1 MSILLDA
8 LKKSEEQRQL
18 GTTPNIHSNVDSASH
33 SEATVHQW
41 LPVTMMTLSAI
52 AMAWIGWQQFRE
64 PDQIMLTPAS
74 EATEQA
80 ASAIA
85 TEGAGE
91 PGEAVVERDSSQ
103 IAGTGEGTFE
113 RGQRTAVEILPA
125 DAATPGAASA
135 SPPEGQKSA
144 VRKSRLNQAVAA
156 YEPKEQPQPAA
167 NEPEPEPEQEQEQER
182 ETSRRSGME
191 PHLAEPINYWEM
203 PQGVRDD
210 LPVIKITVLVFAKKP
225 GDRFLLVNG
234 QRLMEKDELE
244 GGVVLEEIRRDGAI
258 FLYRKYR
265 FLVKG

>member
-18 GTTPNIHSNVDSASH
+18 GTTPNIHSNVDNASH
-33 SEATVHQW
+33 SEAAVHQW
-41 LPVTMMTLSAI
+41 LPVTMMTVSAI

-80 ASAIA
+80 ASAIV
-85 TEGAGE
+85 TQGTGE

-113 RGQRTAVEILPA
+113 PGQRTAVEILPA
-125 DAATPGAASA
+125 DVATPGPTPA
-135 SPPEGQKSA
+135 SPPEGQES
-144 VRKSRLNQAVAA
+144 VMRKSRLNQAVAA
-156 YEPKEQPQPAA
+156 YEPQEQPQPAA
-167 NEPEPEPEQEQEQER
+167 TEPEQEQEQER
-182 ETSRRSGME
+182 ETSRRSRME
-191 PHLAEPINYWEM
+191 PHVAEPISYWEM

-210 LPVIKITVLVFAKKP
+210 LPEIKITVLVFAEKP
-225 GDRFLLVNG
+225 VDRFLLING

-244 GGVVLEEIRRDGAI
+244 SGVVLEEIRRDGAI